1 MKTLHRLT
9 SVIESTATIGPASL
23 AGFLVMTS
31 LSLFA
36 LAARLLSQGYHRFLF
51 SSK

>member
-1 MKTLHRLT
+1 MRTLHRLS
-9 SVIESTATIGPASL
+9 SVIETTATIGPASL

-36 LAARLLSQGYHRFLF
+36 LVARLVSQGYYRFFF